1 MCLGPLSFL
10 PDDKSVTDGCPGSRQ
25 KVRREGER
33 GEEGGNPCLKR
44 RRGARASTAGVV
56 SGVVDWTRWS
66 GVRWISRPCKRR
78 RPLRYEPQC
87 RASAIGRERE
97 RVRMRAVMETGVT
110 EIDVGVILL
119 SLGETRP
126 VLTYLLRS
134 ANGL

>member
-1 MCLGPLSFL
+1 MYLGPLSFL

-33 GEEGGNPCLKR
+33 GEEGGNPCFKR
-44 RRGARASTAGVV
+44 RRGGRASTA
-56 SGVVDWTRWS
+56 GVVDWTRWS
-66 GVRWISRPCKRR
+66 AIRRISRPCKRR

-126 VLTYLLRS
+126 VLTYLLLT